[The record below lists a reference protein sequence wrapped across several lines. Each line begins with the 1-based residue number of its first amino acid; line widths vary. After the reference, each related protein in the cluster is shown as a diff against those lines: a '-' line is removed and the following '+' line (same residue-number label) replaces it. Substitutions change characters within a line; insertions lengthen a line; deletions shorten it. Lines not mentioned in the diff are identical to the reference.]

1 MGGVSS
7 VLQTILYIALFLLEA
22 IIFATV
28 RSRTIRQ
35 SSLLVASYVLYLTWQ
50 PWFATVLLASTLVNF
65 GMGQAIRRRPT
76 GTILSLGILLNL
88 LLLVAFKYLPPV
100 AMELPFSS
108 LQRFAHLALPLG
120 ISFWTFQAM
129 SYLFDQYRG
138 EDLDPSLGEF
148 ALYMAFFPVTI
159 SGPVCRM
166 PDMLPQFRSE
176 AMVPWSDR
184 ERGFSRI
191 AIGILMMQ
199 VAKLLGRG
207 VLGGAGIT
215 GGFDHITNWTGPDVW
230 CLAFGYGL
238 QLFFDF
244 AGYSHIAI
252 GAAQVLGFTVPENF
266 ARPFSSDTPSVFW
279 TRWHMSLSFWIRDYV
294 FLPLAVLR
302 RELWWRNL
310 VLVIAMVLFGVWHKA
325 TLLFVLWGC
334 YQGLLLVVHR
344 QVQQLQRRFNWNP
357 PEAVWNLVGWVA
369 TTASVSLGW
378 ILFRANTSAQAGRM
392 IRTLLSP
399 ASYSGHAMDLSL
411 YLLIFVIAIGYAIVL
426 QMADTLNQVQA
437 VEKPRPGFASLLAR
451 RRWYW
456 LPALYTI
463 ALLIVV
469 LITQTQGASTSQF
482 MYRTF

>member
-1 MGGVSS
+1 
-7 VLQTILYIALFLLEA
+7 VLQTILYIAIFLAEA
-22 IIFATV
+22 IVFATV
-28 RSRTIRQ
+28 RSRAVRQ
-35 SSLLVASYVLYLTWQ
+35 TSLLLASYVLYLTWQ
-50 PWFATVLLASTLVNF
+50 PWFALVLLGSTLMNY
-65 GMGQAIRRRPT
+65 GMGRVIRRRST
-76 GTILSLGILLNL
+76 GSILGLGILLNL
-88 LLLVAFKYLPPV
+88 LLLGSFKYLPPV
-100 AMELPFSS
+100 VPQLPFSS
-108 LQRFAHLALPLG
+108 LQQFAHLALPLG

-138 EDLDPSLGEF
+138 EELDPSLVEF

-176 AMVPWSDR
+176 AAVPWSDR

-191 AIGILMMQ
+191 AIGVLMMQ

-207 VLGGAGIT
+207 ILGGVGIT
-215 GGFDHITNWTGPDVW
+215 AGFDRQIHWTGPDVW

-252 GAAQVLGFTVPENF
+252 GAAQVLGFTLPENF
-266 ARPFSSDTPSVFW
+266 ARPFASDNPSVFW
-279 TRWHMSLSFWIRDYV
+279 TRWHMSLSYWIRDYV

-310 VLVIAMVLFGVWHKA
+310 VLIISMVLFGLWHKA

-334 YQGLLLVVHR
+334 YQGLLLVLHR
-344 QVQQLQRRFNWNP
+344 QVQKLERSFNWNP
-357 PEAVWNLVGWVA
+357 PEGVWNPVSWLS
-369 TTASVSLGW
+369 TTICVSLGW
-378 ILFRANTSAQAGRM
+378 VLFRADSLAQAGGMLRA
-392 IRTLLSP
+392 LVSP
-399 ASYSGHAMDLSL
+399 GSYSTHLLDFSL
-411 YLLIFVIAIGYAIVL
+411 YLLVFLIAVGYAMVL
-426 QMADTLNQVQA
+426 QAAEALDGYSHHT
-437 VEKPRPGFASLLAR
+437 EKSQSGFLVALAR

-456 LPALYTI
+456 LPALYTV

-469 LITQTQGASTSQF
+469 LVTQTQGASTSQF
-482 MYRTF
+482 MYKTF

>member
-1 MGGVSS
+1 
-7 VLQTILYIALFLLEA
+7 VLQTILYIAIFLVEA
-22 IIFATV
+22 VVVATV
-28 RSRTIRQ
+28 RSRTVRQ
-35 SSLLVASYVLYLTWQ
+35 VSLLLASYALYVTWQ
-50 PWFATVLLASTLVNF
+50 PWFAAVLLASTLMNY

-76 GTILSLGILLNL
+76 GSLLSLGILLNL
-88 LLLVAFKYLPPV
+88 LLLGAFKYLPPV
-100 AMELPFSS
+100 AVQLPFSS
-108 LQRFAHLALPLG
+108 LQQFAHLALPLG

-129 SYLFDQYRG
+129 SYLLDLYRG
-138 EDLDPSLGEF
+138 EDLDPSLVEF

-176 AMVPWSDR
+176 AAVPWSDR

-191 AIGILMMQ
+191 AIGVLMMQ

-207 VLGGAGIT
+207 VLGGLGIT
-215 GGFDHITNWTGPDVW
+215 AGFDHITKWTGPDVW

-252 GAAQVLGFTVPENF
+252 GAAQVLGFTLPENF
-266 ARPFSSDTPSVFW
+266 ARPFASDSPSVFW

-310 VLVIAMVLFGVWHKA
+310 VLVISMVLFGVWHKA

-334 YQGLLLVVHR
+334 YQGSLLVAHR
-344 QVQQLQRRFNWNP
+344 LVQQLQRRFDWNP
-357 PEAVWNLVGWVA
+357 PEAVWNLAGWIA
-369 TTASVSLGW
+369 TTICVSLGW
-378 ILFRANTSAQAGRM
+378 ILFRANSLSQAGAMLRALALPESYG
-392 IRTLLSP
+392 TLSL
-399 ASYSGHAMDLSL
+399 DLGL
-411 YLLIFVIAIGYAIVL
+411 YLLVFVIALGYAIVL
-426 QMADTLNQVQA
+426 QAAGALDGYSHGAEQSQS
-437 VEKPRPGFASLLAR
+437 GFFIALAK

-456 LPALYTI
+456 LPALYTV
-463 ALLIVV
+463 ALLTVF